1 MKLTYEE
8 EKAFIDVFGE
18 VTKLKS
24 DEVNL
29 RDRTF
34 KPFLL
39 LMLIFVATFI
49 YIHIFR
55 AEVIQHYSHI
65 YGITDIQAASLL
77 RSRAMISLNCVGIFT
92 GVFVYGK
99 GITMISLG
107 FLIVLLNGFL
117 DDFTARL
124 ATAGAV
130 LDVKMNVILSFRLAM
145 IAILGRISYLCIN
158 RKSI

>member
-29 RDRTF
+29 RDRTL

-49 YIHIFR
+49 YIDVFR
-55 AEVIQHYSHI
+55 AEGYP
-65 YGITDIQAASLL
+65 APLL
-77 RSRAMISLNCVGIFT
+77 
-92 GVFVYGK
+92 
-99 GITMISLG
+99 
-107 FLIVLLNGFL
+107 
-117 DDFTARL
+117 
-124 ATAGAV
+124 
-130 LDVKMNVILSFRLAM
+130 
-145 IAILGRISYLCIN
+145 YL
-158 RKSI
+158 